1 MNDHESQRED
11 GISLEDYGTP
21 DPSVPSIP
29 PAPPPAP
36 GMPPS
41 EAPDQTAQTMGGDS
55 RPVRDRIVVLG
66 RRRSGKTIFLARIYQ
81 SLWNSKTEDIH
92 MRALDGDSHMSLMRI
107 IGTLES
113 GEWPAATG
121 GNSYS
126 SFEIAY
132 KGDTIPLVML
142 DYPGEVFRRAFVD
155 GIEAS
160 DTKELIEH
168 VDRSLGILCLI
179 DPGNLLDGNLEEVA
193 DDEFGMVQALDRIRR
208 SDGGVDIP
216 IALVLTKCDLHQKR
230 IKRLGG
236 LRAFVAER
244 MQNVERM
251 AGRFKRFPAA
261 AVRSTTDAR
270 DKEVPD
276 MRKPPEGC
284 QEPLLWCIEQ
294 IVINKKRKEIQTARA
309 VHEVRVQE
317 VQAEEVAY
325 EIESVRRSRNMWI
338 LFIVLGAIAATS
350 IIGWAI
356 YYVSS
361 STS

>member
-1 MNDHESQRED
+1 MNIEDHESQREV
-11 GISLEDYGTP
+11 GISLEDFSQ
-21 DPSVPSIP
+21 DSSN
-29 PAPPPAP
+29 PAPAP
-36 GMPPS
+36 GTPVS
-41 EAPDQTAQTMGGDS
+41 QAASQAPFQAPQASVGEPGQM
-55 RPVRDRIVVLG
+55 RDRIVVLG

-81 SLWNSKTEDIH
+81 ALWNSKKEDIH
-92 MRALDGDSHMSLMRI
+92 MRALDGESHMSLMKI

-155 GIEAS
+155 GVEAS

-168 VDRSLGILCLI
+168 VDRALGILCLI

-208 SDGGVDIP
+208 SDGGMDIP

-236 LRAFVAER
+236 LRTFVAER

-261 AVRSTTDAR
+261 AVRATTDAR

-276 MRKPPEGC
+276 MRRPPEGC
-284 QEPLLWCIEQ
+284 REPLLWCIEQ

-309 VHEVRVQE
+309 AHELRVQE
-317 VQAEEVAY
+317 VRAEEDAY

-338 LFIVLGAIAATS
+338 FFIVLGAIAGTS
-350 IIGWAI
+350 IIGVAVYSI
-356 YYVSS
+356 M
-361 STS
+361 

>member
-1 MNDHESQRED
+1 MNVYESESQFENE
-11 GISLEDYGTP
+11 ISFGEG
-21 DPSVPSIP
+21 VG
-29 PAPPPAP
+29 A
-36 GMPPS
+36 
-41 EAPDQTAQTMGGDS
+41 DS
-55 RPVRDRIVVLG
+55 KSVRDRIVILG

-126 SFEIAY
+126 SFELAY
-132 KGDTIPLVML
+132 NGDMIPLVML

-208 SDGGVDIP
+208 SDGGMDIP

-236 LRAFVAER
+236 LRSFVGER
-244 MQNVERM
+244 MKNVERM

-261 AVRSTTDAR
+261 AVRSTKDAR
-270 DKEVPD
+270 GKEVPD
-276 MRKPPEGC
+276 IRKPPEGC
-284 QEPLLWCIEQ
+284 REPLLWCIEQ
-294 IVINKKRKEIQTARA
+294 IVINKKRKEINTARA
-309 VHEVRVQE
+309 VDEQRARQERASIEAHELQ
-317 VQAEEVAY
+317 
-325 EIESVRRSRNMWI
+325 SVSYSRKIWI
-338 LFIVLGAIAATS
+338 RFIVLGTIFATG
-350 IIGWAI
+350 IIGTAI
-356 YYVSS
+356 YLVFIKSPS
-361 STS
+361 